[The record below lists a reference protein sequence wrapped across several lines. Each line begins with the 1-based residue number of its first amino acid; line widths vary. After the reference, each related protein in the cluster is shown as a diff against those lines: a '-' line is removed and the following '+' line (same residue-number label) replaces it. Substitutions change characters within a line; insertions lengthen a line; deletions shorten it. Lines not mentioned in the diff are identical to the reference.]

1 MMMYVTKWVKFR
13 FGRVG
18 RKCVV
23 GRLVVGVVPEPP
35 VRPVVVMSNKYLQR
49 NGFVLLTDVS

>member
-1 MMMYVTKWVKFR
+1 MMIYVTKSVKFR
-13 FGRVG
+13 LGQVG

-23 GRLVVGVVPEPP
+23 GRPVVGVVPELP